1 MNRRGSSVMDCV
13 STWSAREFRAS
24 EAKKHHEASQSEQHL
39 PTALRQKATGD
50 LVPPA
55 RQELTYHLL
64 KELMCLS
71 LYLKVNFHNT
81 PHIPVTVFFRNKP
94 QQK

>member
-1 MNRRGSSVMDCV
+1 MNGQGSSVMDCV

-24 EAKKHHEASQSEQHL
+24 EAMKHREASQSEQHL
-39 PTALRQKATGD
+39 SVALRQKATGY

-55 RQELTYHLL
+55 KQELTSGLL
-64 KELMCLS
+64 KELTCLS

-81 PHIPVTVFFRNKP
+81 PHPSDFFRNKP

>member
-50 LVPPA
+50 LVPPCKA
-55 RQELTYHLL
+55 GAHLSSAQGAHVPLTVPKSEFSQHPT
-64 KELMCLS
+64 S
-71 LYLKVNFHNT
+71 
-81 PHIPVTVFFRNKP
+81 
-94 QQK
+94 Q